1 MLDADALDAV
11 LDVGQAGKTRHQ
23 PAVAETTLLDVG
35 AADVSQEGGLVVDL
49 VNTLDSLWYCRV
61 RVHQGRHA
69 EVELVAA
76 EAVEA
81 VTFFHLKVPV
91 LREGGSVS

>member
-1 MLDADALDAV
+1 MLDADALYAV
-11 LDVGQAGKTRHQ
+11 LDVGQAGKTSHQ
-23 PAVAETTLLDVG
+23 PAVAKAALLDVG
-35 AADVSQEGGLVVDL
+35 AADVGQEGGFVVDL
-49 VNTLDSLWYCRV
+49 VDTLDGLWYCGV
-61 RVHQGRHA
+61 WVHQGRHA